1 MHKISFSTFLKKLF
15 NQFVESYQQYFAK
28 TFGYAL
34 LWTLLCF
41 AIGQALA
48 AYSNYDPALT
58 INPLSILTYFELNL
72 SLNATYSFVDGF
84 KILFIFFVAVFSL
97 KLLKKAS
104 FLTVFYLFSTLIL
117 CIALDYGFFLL
128 GGLIK
133 SGVSPIKYSYLYLWL
148 FSILALCRL
157 FVPFILFALAIQLSI
172 GKLRFNFITLCY
184 LFLSVWLFYEVSF
197 EAMRFLRDNVFALIL
212 AAFKTKVYSYVMESL
227 LGLPV
232 VASFFVGYYCAMVKP
247 FVILRGED

>member
-1 MHKISFSTFLKKLF
+1 MSLAKFLKSLF
-15 NQFVESYQQYFAK
+15 AQFVENYQQYFAK

-41 AIGQALA
+41 AIGQVLA

-72 SLNATYSFVDGF
+72 SMNSTYSFVDGF

-97 KLLKKAS
+97 NLLKKVS
-104 FLTVFYLFSTLIL
+104 FLTVFYLFLTLFL
-117 CIALDYGFFLL
+117 CITLDYGFFLT

-133 SGVSPIKYSYLYLWL
+133 SGVSPIKFSYLYLWL
-148 FSILALCRL
+148 FSILAVLRL
-157 FVPFILFALAIQLSI
+157 FVPFILFALAIQLST
-172 GKLRFNFITLCY
+172 GKLRFNFISFCY
-184 LFLSVWLFYEVSF
+184 LFLSIWLFYEVSF
-197 EAMRFLRDNVFALIL
+197 EAMRFLRDNIFALIL

-232 VASFFVGYYCAMVKP
+232 VASFFVGYYCAMTKP
-247 FVILRGED
+247 FGILRGEA

>member
-1 MHKISFSTFLKKLF
+1 MSLAKFLKTLF
-15 NQFVESYQQYFAK
+15 VQSVESYQQYFAK

-72 SLNATYSFVDGF
+72 SMNSTYSFVDGF
-84 KILFIFFVAVFSL
+84 KILFIFFVSFFSL
-97 KLLKKAS
+97 NLLKKAS
-104 FLTVFYLFSTLIL
+104 FLAVFYLFLTLIL
-117 CIALDYGFFLL
+117 CIGLDYGFFLI

-133 SGVSPIKYSYLYLWL
+133 AGVSAVKFSYLYLWL
-148 FSILALCRL
+148 FSILALFRL
-157 FVPFILFALAIQLSI
+157 FVPFILFALAIQLSA
-172 GKLRFNFITLCY
+172 GKFRFHFITLGY

-232 VASFFVGYYCAMVKP
+232 VASFFVGYYCAMTKP
-247 FVILRGED
+247 FAVLRGED

>member
-1 MHKISFSTFLKKLF
+1 MSLAKFLKNLF
-15 NQFVESYQQYFAK
+15 AQFVESYQQYFAK

-72 SLNATYSFVDGF
+72 SMNSTYSFVDGF
-84 KILFIFFVAVFSL
+84 KILFVFFVVVFSL
-97 KLLKKAS
+97 NLLKNAS
-104 FLTVFYLFSTLIL
+104 FLTIFYLFLTLIL
-117 CIALDYGFFLL
+117 CMGLDYGFFLIS
-128 GGLIK
+128 GLIK
-133 SGVSPIKYSYLYLWL
+133 AGISSIKYSYLYLWL
-148 FSILALCRL
+148 FSILALFRL
-157 FVPFILFALAIQLSI
+157 FVPFILFALTMQLSI

-227 LGLPV
+227 LGVPV
-232 VASFFVGYYCAMVKP
+232 VASFFVGYYCAMTKP
-247 FVILRGED
+247 FAILRGED

>member
-1 MHKISFSTFLKKLF
+1 MSLAKFLKNLF
-15 NQFVESYQQYFAK
+15 AQFVESYQQYFSK

-41 AIGQALA
+41 AIGQVLA
-48 AYSNYDPALT
+48 AYSNYDPGLT
-58 INPLSILTYFELNL
+58 VNPLSVLTYFELNL
-72 SLNATYSFVDGF
+72 SMNATYSFVDGF

-97 KLLKKAS
+97 KLLKKVS
-104 FLTVFYLFSTLIL
+104 FLTVFYLFLTLIL
-117 CIALDYGFFLL
+117 CIGLDYVFFLL

-133 SGVSPIKYSYLYLWL
+133 AGVSPMRYSYFYLWL
-148 FSILALCRL
+148 FSILALFRL
-157 FVPFILFALAIQLSI
+157 FVPFILFALAIQLNI

-212 AAFKTKVYSYVMESL
+212 SPFKTKVYSYVVESL
-227 LGLPV
+227 LGLPI
-232 VASFFVGYYCAMVKP
+232 VASYFVGYYCAMVRP
-247 FVILRGED
+247 FAILRGED